1 MFDKKNWKIIEPWFY
16 LMCFGFI
23 FLLFVLKFDNVFA
36 FVRHFFSILTPLY
49 VGLGIA
55 FVLNVPMK
63 RIEGVILKNFPKV
76 SKNIVRS
83 ISIVLSILLAITVV
97 VVALVAIVPELVN
110 SIVTLLSNV
119 ETYISNIVGY
129 INMLLEQFN
138 VDYRVDL
145 NSLAVL
151 TLDQY
156 MNEILAS
163 VQAMANTFGTT
174 LLSNVKDFT
183 SGLGNVFMGF
193 MLSIYLL
200 GGKETFLAQA
210 KKGVIALFGL
220 KHSRKVLQISN
231 KANDIFE
238 SFVGGQLVEMVV
250 LALIFYVGLTIFR
263 MPYALLISVITGISG
278 IIPILGAM
286 MSMIFGCIL
295 ILGINPVQ
303 VIWFI
308 ILYQCLQQF
317 ENNVVYPKI
326 VGQSVGL
333 SGIWVL
339 LSIIVFG
346 DLLGALGMILAVP
359 IMAVIYSLVSE
370 FVNYRIDCLNK
381 KQVLEKKEG

>member
-16 LMCFGFI
+16 LMCYGFI
-23 FLLFVLKFDNVFA
+23 FLLFVMKFDTVYS
-36 FVRHFFSILTPLY
+36 FVTHFFSILTPLY
-49 VGLGIA
+49 IGLGIA

-63 RIEGVILKNFPKV
+63 RIEGFIIKKFPSI
-76 SKNIVRS
+76 SKSVVRS
-83 ISIVLSILLAITVV
+83 ISIILSIVLAILVFVIAVV
-97 VVALVAIVPELVN
+97 SIVPELVN
-110 SIVTLLSNV
+110 SLVTLVSNV
-119 ETYISNIVGY
+119 ETYITNIVRF
-129 INMLLEQFN
+129 INTLLGQFN

-145 NSLAVL
+145 NALTVV

-156 MNEILAS
+156 MNEILTS
-163 VQAMANTFGTT
+163 LQAMANAFGTT
-174 LLSNVKDFT
+174 LLTNVKDFT
-183 SGLGNVFMGF
+183 STLGNVFMGF

-200 GGKETFLAQA
+200 GGKETFLSQA
-210 KKGVIALFGL
+210 KKVVIAVFGL
-220 KHSRKVLQISN
+220 KNSRKVLDVAN

-286 MSMIFGCIL
+286 MSMVFGCIL

-308 ILYQCLQQF
+308 ILYQTLQQF
-317 ENNVVYPKI
+317 ENNVVYPRV
-326 VGQSVGL
+326 VGKSVGL

-370 FVNYRIDCLNK
+370 FVNNRVEGFQS
-381 KQVLEKKEG
+381 KQKIEMEEE